1 MSLNNLHT
9 VLERVYATNFVAYQ
23 KAHAAHINVRGR
35 NFYNDHKLLKHI
47 YRYLQDNIDVLGEEI
62 QACGAG
68 HVPETMNM
76 ILQNSTI
83 ADGMPALDADSLL
96 HNVLD
101 DLYALIDVYHE
112 MDQAG
117 EEARYPD
124 VSNMAADHIQK
135 IATYCWKIEATLDI
149 PGRHSDT
156 GRTQDITTDFKIF

>member
-1 MSLNNLHT
+1 MTLDELYT

-23 KAHAAHINVRGR
+23 KSHAAHINIRGR

-62 QACGAG
+62 QACGVG
-68 HVPETMNM
+68 HVPETMSM
-76 ILQNSTI
+76 ILSTSTI
-83 ADGMPALDADSLL
+83 ADGMPAMDADSLL

-101 DLYALIDVYHE
+101 DLYALIDCYHE

-117 EEARYPD
+117 RDVNYPD

-135 IATYCWKIEATLDI
+135 IATFCWKLEATLDI
-149 PGRHSDT
+149 AGRHSSL
-156 GRTQDITTDFKIF
+156 GRG